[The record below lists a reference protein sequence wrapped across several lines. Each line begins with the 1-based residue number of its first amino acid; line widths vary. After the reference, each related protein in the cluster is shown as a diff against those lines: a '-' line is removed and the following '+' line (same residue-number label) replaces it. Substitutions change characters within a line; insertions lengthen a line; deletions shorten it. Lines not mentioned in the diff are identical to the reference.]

1 MQRSINMGKGKRGL
15 ILVWIACPAGVGS
28 STIIKL
34 QIEDVLR
41 AHKLD
46 RQVEL
51 ETVSENH
58 AMTEACDILLGTLN
72 IANRLETRL
81 KIPVVGIKN
90 VMSNQ
95 EYEEKLL
102 PVIRKL
108 LETNPQT

>member
-1 MQRSINMGKGKRGL
+1 MGKGKRGL

-34 QIEDVLR
+34 QIEDVFR

-46 RQVEL
+46 KQVEL

-58 AMTEACDILLGTLN
+58 AMTEGSDIILATLN
-72 IANRLETRL
+72 IANRLQTRL
-81 KIPVVGIKN
+81 SIPVVGVKN
-90 VMSNQ
+90 VMNNK
-95 EYEEKLL
+95 EYEDNLL

-108 LETNPQT
+108 LENKPQS